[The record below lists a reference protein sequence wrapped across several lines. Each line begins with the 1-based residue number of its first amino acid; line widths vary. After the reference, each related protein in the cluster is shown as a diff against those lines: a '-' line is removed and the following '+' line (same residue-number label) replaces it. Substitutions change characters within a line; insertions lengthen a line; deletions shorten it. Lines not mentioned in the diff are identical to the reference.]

1 MFTKTGCT
9 VDDIGEKIGWDAFY
23 SFVTNLDTN
32 SALSRDLNQ
41 EVYTWGTTLKTN
53 IILADIFDI
62 LSAINYNVANFGGGK
77 PKKPKPYP
85 RPGQKDKNVKHYGK
99 DGVKDIRAWLKSK
112 KH

>member
-1 MFTKTGCT
+1 M
-9 VDDIGEKIGWDAFY
+9 
-23 SFVTNLDTN
+23 
-32 SALSRDLNQ
+32 
-41 EVYTWGTTLKTN
+41 
-53 IILADIFDI
+53 FDI
-62 LSAINYNVANFGGGK
+62 LSAINYNLSSLGGSK